1 MKKYVTFYD
10 HTNCPCLPDVTFPII
25 KWMVLTTYMIFQ
37 LENAHGC
44 DMVCIFYAGCIQIV
58 DFLVGTLLI
67 LLKPLVFWFEKWH
80 VQGRNNFFV
89 LETYCILSQSLT
101 CVTFIKKY
109 VTFYDRNNC
118 ICIRNV
124 NFPTRKYLFFLKT
137 MLSPMENNHF
147 HNPCITHIAFLFR
160 TRLFDVRSLNI
171 YFRSL
176 NDPWA
181 ILERSLNEIHINTM
195 KTHHFYPKDR
205 SRIAQGS
212 PKDRFQWSQGS
223 ILSEL

>member
-124 NFPTRKYLFFLKT
+124 NFPTRKYLFFKKLCCHQWKT
-137 MLSPMENNHF
+137 
-147 HNPCITHIAFLFR
+147 ITFTIHASHTLLFCFESGYFI
-160 TRLFDVRSLNI
+160 FDHWI
-171 YFRSL
+171 YIF
-176 NDPWA
+176 DPWA
-181 ILERSLNEIHINTM
+181 ILERSLSDPWAKYT
-195 KTHHFYPKDR
+195 
-205 SRIAQGS
+205 
-212 PKDRFQWSQGS
+212 
-223 ILSEL
+223 